1 MLGFTMRPILGPGVP
16 GIALYGCA
24 RGGKLEPSWD
34 ICFFKIAKPKWQP
47 TKINPMQF
55 LMFECMVVGFAI
67 SYVEK
72 HVYSVF

>member
-1 MLGFTMRPILGPGVP
+1 MLGFAMRPIWGPGVP

-24 RGGKLEPSWD
+24 RSGKFGLSWD
-34 ICFFKIAKPKWQP
+34 MYFSEIAKPTRPHTQ
-47 TKINPMQF
+47 INPTLF